1 MTSQSVIQ
9 EFIKVAYNRIEESRL
24 KYMNIES
31 NGLKLAKIV
40 CTDFSIFLA
49 RVLNALLPGF
59 SRSSVH
65 VLLENFTEPLYVRT
79 EK

>member
-1 MTSQSVIQ
+1 
-9 EFIKVAYNRIEESRL
+9 
-24 KYMNIES
+24 MNIES